1 MSLKEADILDAA
13 TVVARKDAGI
23 RSTYMGALEIPQE
36 MIQNTPVIFGEADII
51 KTLQMMPGVQPGME
65 GFSGIY
71 VRGGGVDENL
81 MMLDGSPL
89 YNVSHMLG
97 LFSVFTPE
105 AVKKVTFYKGS
116 FPAKYGGRVSSIV
129 DVRTNDGN
137 AKGFHGSVTA

>member
-1 MSLKEADILDAA
+1 MTIPAGKTTLSYSYVGCRTETVSIDLTRDTTINISLKEADILDAA

-71 VRGGGVDENL
+71 VRGGG
-81 MMLDGSPL
+81 
-89 YNVSHMLG
+89 
-97 LFSVFTPE
+97 
-105 AVKKVTFYKGS
+105 
-116 FPAKYGGRVSSIV
+116 
-129 DVRTNDGN
+129 
-137 AKGFHGSVTA
+137 